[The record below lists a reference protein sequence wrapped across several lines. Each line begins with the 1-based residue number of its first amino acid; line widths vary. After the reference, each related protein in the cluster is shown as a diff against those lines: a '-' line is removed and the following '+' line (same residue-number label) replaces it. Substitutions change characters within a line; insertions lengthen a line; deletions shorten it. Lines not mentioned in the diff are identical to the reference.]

1 MQITTPDIGVD
12 KATVAEIL
20 VKVGDTIA
28 IDESIVLLESD
39 KASVEVPSTSA
50 GVVKSILVN
59 QGDEV
64 SEGAVLIELEAED
77 DANAV
82 ETQQAD
88 VSDKTSEN
96 TPTSLPDDEI
106 LQEVASHQPGTAAK
120 QSQAPAANSAASAT
134 VEVKV
139 PDIGVE
145 KALVGEIL
153 VQVGDEITV
162 DQSIV
167 VVESDKATVEV
178 PSTVDGTVEAIQIKE
193 GDTVKEGV
201 VILTVKTA
209 ASVSAQQAAPE
220 SAEQAPA
227 PAAPEAKAETIAQAP
242 AAPEAKAETVAQ
254 APAAPAG
261 DVEVK
266 VPDLGVDKAA
276 VAEILVQVGDKV
288 EKDQSIIVV
297 ESDKATVEVPS
308 TTAGVIKSIHVELGQ
323 NVSEGIALITIEAA
337 GQSAPATAPAPK
349 AEVSAAKAAPVP
361 AAVPKVETAAAPET
375 QNADKLTKEQ
385 NAANAKVYAG
395 PAVRKLARELGVVLA
410 EVKASGPHARLM
422 KEDLFV
428 YVKTRLTAPAS
439 AAVAP
444 AAAAPAGLPK
454 LPSFDAFGGVEEK
467 ALTRLQQVSIPQLS
481 LNNYIPQVTQFDLA
495 DITELEAWR
504 NELKGNF
511 KKEGLS
517 LTIMSF
523 IIKAVAHLLKEER
536 EFAGHLADDGK
547 SVLLRNEIH
556 MGIAVATPDGL
567 TVPVLRNPDQKSI
580 KQISKELGELGQ
592 KARDKKLSPKDLQGA
607 NFTISSLGAIG
618 GTAFTPLVNWPQV
631 AILGISPATMQPVW
645 NGEGFDPRL
654 MLPLSLSYD
663 HRVINGADA
672 ARFTNKLTKLLKDIR
687 SLLI

>member
-12 KATVAEIL
+12 QATVAEIL

-28 IDESIVLLESD
+28 VDESIVLLESD

-50 GVVKSILVN
+50 GVVKSILVSL
-59 QGDEV
+59 GDSV
-64 SEGAVLIELEAED
+64 AEGAVLIELEAEGQVTTP
-77 DANAV
+77 V
-82 ETQQAD
+82 EEAPKAEEKAAPVAETK
-88 VSDKTSEN
+88 V
-96 TPTSLPDDEI
+96 
-106 LQEVASHQPGTAAK
+106 EVAPKAVTST
-120 QSQAPAANSAASAT
+120 SQ
-134 VEVKV
+134 VIDVQV

-145 KALVGEIL
+145 KALVGEVL
-153 VQVGDEITV
+153 VKAGDEIEV

-178 PSTVDGTVEAIQIKE
+178 PSTVAGIVESVEIKE
-193 GDTVKEGV
+193 GDSVKEGV
-201 VILTVKTA
+201 IILKVKVKVKVAGA
-209 ASVSAQQAAPE
+209 AETQQATQVEEAPAVSTQKPSSE
-220 SAEQAPA
+220 KTTAPA
-227 PAAPEAKAETIAQAP
+227 PTGA
-242 AAPEAKAETVAQ
+242 
-254 APAAPAG
+254 
-261 DVEVK
+261 VEVT
-266 VPDLGVDKAA
+266 VPDLGVDKAT
-276 VAEILVQVGDKV
+276 VSEILVKVGDTV
-288 EKDQSIIVV
+288 EAQQSLCVV
-297 ESDKATVEVPS
+297 ESDKASVEVPS
-308 TTAGVIKSIHVELGQ
+308 STAGVIKAIHVELGQ
-323 NVSEGIALITIEAA
+323 SVSQGVALVTIEAE
-337 GQSAPATAPAPK
+337 GQ
-349 AEVSAAKAAPVP
+349 AAPV
-361 AAVPKVETAAAPET
+361 ASKESAQAETKTAVAPKVDSTPANTVVVATT
-375 QNADKLTKEQ
+375 QTNSDSDKLTKEQ
-385 NAANAKVYAG
+385 NAANANVYAG

-410 EVKASGPHARLM
+410 EVKASGPHQRLM
-422 KEDLFV
+422 KEDLV
-428 YVKTRLTAPAS
+428 AYVKMRLTAPQTAPVVAS
-439 AAVAP
+439 ATAVA
-444 AAAAPAGLPK
+444 AGLPK

-504 NELKGNF
+504 NDLKGNF
-511 KKEGLS
+511 KKDGIS
-517 LTIMSF
+517 LTIMAF

-536 EFAGHLADDGK
+536 EFASHLADDGK

-567 TVPVLRNPDQKSI
+567 TVPVLRHPDQKSI
-580 KQISKELGELGQ
+580 KEIAIELGILGQ

-645 NGEGFDPRL
+645 NGQDFDPKL

-687 SLLI
+687 TLLI

>member
-12 KATVAEIL
+12 KAVVAEIL
-20 VKVGDTIA
+20 IKVGDTIA
-28 IDESIVLLESD
+28 VDDSVVLLESD

-59 QGDEV
+59 LGDSV
-64 SEGAVLIELEAED
+64 AEGAALIELEAEGQTE
-77 DANAV
+77 APAV
-82 ETQQAD
+82 QAQAD
-88 VSDKTSEN
+88 VVQAEEKT
-96 TPTSLPDDEI
+96 
-106 LQEVASHQPGTAAK
+106 
-120 QSQAPAANSAASAT
+120 APAAVAETVAPAATTASQ
-134 VEVKV
+134 VIDVQV

-145 KALVGEIL
+145 KATVGEIL
-153 VQVGDEITV
+153 VSVGDQIDV
-162 DQSIV
+162 DQSIL

-178 PSTVDGTVEAIQIKE
+178 PSTISGTVESISVQV
-193 GDTVKEGV
+193 GDSVKEGV

-209 ASVSAQQAAPE
+209 ASVAPVTAEPTQVATPQATTEAQPAEAAP
-220 SAEQAPA
+220 Q
-227 PAAPEAKAETIAQAP
+227 
-242 AAPEAKAETVAQ
+242 VA
-254 APAAPAG
+254 AAPAG
-261 DVEVK
+261 AVEIA

-276 VAEILVQVGDKV
+276 VAEILVSVGDTV

-308 TTAGVIKSIHVELGQ
+308 TTAGVIKAIHVALGQ
-323 NVSEGIALITIEAA
+323 NVSEGVALVTIEAE
-337 GQSAPATAPAPK
+337 GQ
-349 AEVSAAKAAPVP
+349 APVP
-361 AAVPKVETAAAPET
+361 VAQAVTQTPAKPAAAQAATVPVVAST
-375 QNADKLTKEQ
+375 VQAAPAVQGADKLTKEQ

-395 PAVRKLARELGVVLA
+395 PAVRKLARELGVVLS
-410 EVKASGPHARLM
+410 EVSASGPHARVM
-422 KEDLFV
+422 KEDLKAFV
-428 YVKTRLTAPAS
+428 KARLTAPQA
-439 AAVAP
+439 AP
-444 AAAAPAGLPK
+444 AAQAAAQVSGLPK
-454 LPSFDAFGGVEEK
+454 LPDFTAFGGVEEK
-467 ALTRLQQVSIPQLS
+467 VLTRLQQVSIPQLS

-504 NELKGNF
+504 NDLKGNF
-511 KKEGLS
+511 KKDGIS
-517 LTIMSF
+517 LTIMAF

-536 EFAGHLADDGK
+536 DFAGHLADDGK

-580 KQISKELGELGQ
+580 KDIAVELGVLGQ

-645 NGEGFDPRL
+645 NGQGFDPKL

-687 SLLI
+687 TLLI

>member
-12 KATVAEIL
+12 KAVVAEIL

-28 IDESIVLLESD
+28 VDDSVVLLESD

-59 QGDEV
+59 LGDSV
-64 SEGAVLIELEAED
+64 AEGAALIELEAEGQTE
-77 DANAV
+77 APAV
-82 ETQQAD
+82 QAQAD
-88 VSDKTSEN
+88 VVQAEEKT
-96 TPTSLPDDEI
+96 
-106 LQEVASHQPGTAAK
+106 
-120 QSQAPAANSAASAT
+120 APAAVAETVAPAATTASQ
-134 VEVKV
+134 VIDVQV

-145 KALVGEIL
+145 KATVGEIL
-153 VQVGDEITV
+153 VSVGDQIDV
-162 DQSIV
+162 DQSIL

-178 PSTVDGTVEAIQIKE
+178 PSTISGTVESISVQV
-193 GDTVKEGV
+193 GDSVKEGV

-209 ASVSAQQAAPE
+209 ASVAPVTAEPTPVAEPQTSEAQSAEAAPQAA
-220 SAEQAPA
+220 
-227 PAAPEAKAETIAQAP
+227 
-242 AAPEAKAETVAQ
+242 
-254 APAAPAG
+254 AAPAG
-261 DVEVK
+261 AVEIA

-276 VAEILVQVGDKV
+276 VAEILVSVGDTV

-308 TTAGVIKSIHVELGQ
+308 TTAGVIKAIHVALGQ
-323 NVSEGIALITIEAA
+323 NVSEGVALVTIE
-337 GQSAPATAPAPK
+337 GESSSAPAAASAPAPK
-349 AEVSAAKAAPVP
+349 AEVKAQPAPAAQSVAAPVS
-361 AAVPKVETAAAPET
+361 E
-375 QNADKLTKEQ
+375 QGADKLTKAQ
-385 NAANAKVYAG
+385 NDANAKVYAG
-395 PAVRKLARELGVVLA
+395 PAVRKLARELGVVLS
-410 EVKASGPHARLM
+410 EVRASGPHARVM
-422 KEDLFV
+422 KEDLKAFV
-428 YVKTRLTAPAS
+428 KARLTAPQA
-439 AAVAP
+439 AP
-444 AAAAPAGLPK
+444 AAQAAAQVSGLPK
-454 LPSFDAFGGVEEK
+454 LPDFTAFGGVEEK
-467 ALTRLQQVSIPQLS
+467 VLTRLQQVSIPQLS

-504 NELKGNF
+504 NDLKGNF
-511 KKEGLS
+511 KKDGIS
-517 LTIMSF
+517 LTIMAF

-536 EFAGHLADDGK
+536 DFAGHLADDGK

-580 KQISKELGELGQ
+580 KDIAVELGVLGQ

-645 NGEGFDPRL
+645 NGQGFDPKL

-687 SLLI
+687 TLLI

>member
-12 KATVAEIL
+12 KAVVAEIL

-28 IDESIVLLESD
+28 VDDSDVLLESD

-59 QGDEV
+59 LGDSV
-64 SEGAVLIELEAED
+64 AEGAALIELEAEGQTE
-77 DANAV
+77 APAV
-82 ETQQAD
+82 QAQVD
-88 VSDKTSEN
+88 VVQAEEKT
-96 TPTSLPDDEI
+96 
-106 LQEVASHQPGTAAK
+106 
-120 QSQAPAANSAASAT
+120 APAAVAETVAPAATTASQ
-134 VEVKV
+134 VIDVQV

-145 KALVGEIL
+145 KATVGEIL
-153 VQVGDEITV
+153 VSVGDQIDV
-162 DQSIV
+162 DQSIL

-178 PSTVDGTVEAIQIKE
+178 PSTISGTVESISVQV
-193 GDTVKEGV
+193 GDSVKEGV

-209 ASVSAQQAAPE
+209 ASVAPVTAEPTQVATPQATTEAQPAEAAP
-220 SAEQAPA
+220 Q
-227 PAAPEAKAETIAQAP
+227 
-242 AAPEAKAETVAQ
+242 VA
-254 APAAPAG
+254 AAPAG
-261 DVEVK
+261 AVEIA

-276 VAEILVQVGDKV
+276 VAEILVSVGDTV

-308 TTAGVIKSIHVELGQ
+308 TTAGVIKAIHVALGQ
-323 NVSEGIALITIEAA
+323 NVSEGVALVTIEAE
-337 GQSAPATAPAPK
+337 GQ
-349 AEVSAAKAAPVP
+349 APVP
-361 AAVPKVETAAAPET
+361 VAQAVTQTPAKPAAAQAATVPVVAST
-375 QNADKLTKEQ
+375 VQAAPAVQGADKLTKEQ

-422 KEDLFV
+422 KDDIFA
-428 YVKTRLTAPAS
+428 YVKGRLTAPQT
-439 AAVAP
+439 AP
-444 AAAAPAGLPK
+444 AATVVAAAGLPK
-454 LPSFDAFGGVEEK
+454 LPDFSAFGGVEEK
-467 ALTRLQQVSIPQLS
+467 VLTRLQQVSIPQLS

-504 NELKGNF
+504 NDLKGNF
-511 KKEGLS
+511 KKDGIS
-517 LTIMSF
+517 LTIMAF

-536 EFAGHLADDGK
+536 DFAGHLADDGK

-580 KQISKELGELGQ
+580 KDIAVELGVLGQ

-645 NGEGFDPRL
+645 NGQGFDPKL

-687 SLLI
+687 TLLI

>member
-12 KATVAEIL
+12 KAVVAEIL
-20 VKVGDTIA
+20 VKVGDIIA
-28 IDESIVLLESD
+28 VDDSVVLLESD

-59 QGDEV
+59 LGDSV
-64 SEGAVLIELEAED
+64 AEGAALIELEAEGQTE
-77 DANAV
+77 APAV
-82 ETQQAD
+82 QAQAD
-88 VSDKTSEN
+88 VVQAEEKT
-96 TPTSLPDDEI
+96 
-106 LQEVASHQPGTAAK
+106 
-120 QSQAPAANSAASAT
+120 APAAVAETVAPAATTASQ
-134 VEVKV
+134 VIDVQV

-145 KALVGEIL
+145 KATVGEIL
-153 VQVGDEITV
+153 VSVGDQIDV
-162 DQSIV
+162 DQSIL

-178 PSTVDGTVEAIQIKE
+178 PSTISGTVESISVQV
-193 GDTVKEGV
+193 GDSVKEGV

-209 ASVSAQQAAPE
+209 ASVAPVTAEPTQVATPQATTEAQPAEAAPQV
-220 SAEQAPA
+220 A
-227 PAAPEAKAETIAQAP
+227 AAPVGAVEIA
-242 AAPEAKAETVAQ
+242 
-254 APAAPAG
+254 
-261 DVEVK
+261 

-276 VAEILVQVGDKV
+276 VAEILVSVGDTV

-308 TTAGVIKSIHVELGQ
+308 TTAGVIKAIHVALGQ
-323 NVSEGIALITIEAA
+323 NVSEGVALVTIEAE
-337 GQSAPATAPAPK
+337 GQ
-349 AEVSAAKAAPVP
+349 APVP
-361 AAVPKVETAAAPET
+361 VAQAVTQTPVKPTAAQAATVPVLTSTVQVAPAV
-375 QNADKLTKEQ
+375 QGADKLTKEQ

-422 KEDLFV
+422 KDDIFA
-428 YVKTRLTAPAS
+428 YVKGRLTAPQTAP
-439 AAVAP
+439 AVTAVA
-444 AAAAPAGLPK
+444 AAGLPK
-454 LPSFDAFGGVEEK
+454 LPDFSAFGGVEEK
-467 ALTRLQQVSIPQLS
+467 VLTRLQQVSIPQLS

-504 NELKGNF
+504 NDLKGNF
-511 KKEGLS
+511 KKDGIS
-517 LTIMSF
+517 LTIMAF

-536 EFAGHLADDGK
+536 DFAGHLADDGK

-580 KQISKELGELGQ
+580 KDIAVELGVLGQ

-645 NGEGFDPRL
+645 NGQGFDPKL

-687 SLLI
+687 TLLI

>member
-12 KATVAEIL
+12 KAVVAEIL
-20 VKVGDTIA
+20 IKVGDTIA
-28 IDESIVLLESD
+28 VDDSVVLLESD

-59 QGDEV
+59 LGDSV
-64 SEGAVLIELEAED
+64 AEGAALIELEAEGQTE
-77 DANAV
+77 APAV
-82 ETQQAD
+82 QAQAD
-88 VSDKTSEN
+88 VVQAEEKT
-96 TPTSLPDDEI
+96 
-106 LQEVASHQPGTAAK
+106 
-120 QSQAPAANSAASAT
+120 APAAVAETVAPAATTASQ
-134 VEVKV
+134 VIDVQV

-145 KALVGEIL
+145 KATVGEIL
-153 VQVGDEITV
+153 VSVGDQIDV
-162 DQSIV
+162 DQSIL

-178 PSTVDGTVEAIQIKE
+178 PSTISGTVESISVQV
-193 GDTVKEGV
+193 GDSVKEGV

-209 ASVSAQQAAPE
+209 ASVAPVTAEPTQVATPQATTEAQPAEAAPQV
-220 SAEQAPA
+220 A
-227 PAAPEAKAETIAQAP
+227 AAPVGAVEIA
-242 AAPEAKAETVAQ
+242 
-254 APAAPAG
+254 
-261 DVEVK
+261 

-276 VAEILVQVGDKV
+276 VAEILVSVGDTV

-308 TTAGVIKSIHVELGQ
+308 TTAGVIKAIHVALGQ
-323 NVSEGIALITIEAA
+323 NVSEGVALVTIEAE
-337 GQSAPATAPAPK
+337 GQAPASVAQAVAQTPAKPTV
-349 AEVSAAKAAPVP
+349 AQVATTPVVVSTVQATPV
-361 AAVPKVETAAAPET
+361 V
-375 QNADKLTKEQ
+375 QGADKLTKEQ

-395 PAVRKLARELGVVLA
+395 PAVRKLARELGVVLS
-410 EVKASGPHARLM
+410 EVSASGPHARVM
-422 KEDLFV
+422 KEDLKAFV
-428 YVKTRLTAPAS
+428 KARLTAPQA
-439 AAVAP
+439 AP
-444 AAAAPAGLPK
+444 AAQAAAQVSGLPK
-454 LPSFDAFGGVEEK
+454 LPDFTAFGGVEEK
-467 ALTRLQQVSIPQLS
+467 VLTRLQQVSIPQLS

-504 NELKGNF
+504 NDLKGNF
-511 KKEGLS
+511 KKDGIS
-517 LTIMSF
+517 LTIMAF

-536 EFAGHLADDGK
+536 DFASHLADDGK

-580 KQISKELGELGQ
+580 KDIAVELGVLGQ

-645 NGEGFDPRL
+645 NGQGFDPKL

-687 SLLI
+687 TLLI